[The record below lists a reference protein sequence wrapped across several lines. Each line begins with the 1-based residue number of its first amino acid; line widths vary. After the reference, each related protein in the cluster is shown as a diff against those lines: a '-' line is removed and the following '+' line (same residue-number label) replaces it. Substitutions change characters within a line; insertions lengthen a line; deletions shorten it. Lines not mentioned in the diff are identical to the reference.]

1 MRIARFLCFFG
12 LAVGV
17 LLGLSPSA
25 QADLVTYST
34 VGKFSGGDSPGSS
47 TYVDG
52 ANGISIAFNSE
63 VGQMVDVPPT
73 SQVTFGTF
81 HVTAPSTLLTQTPV
95 TSGFELDI
103 FQSTPTVGGPVAFL
117 GSLAGTLTFNNSQ
130 AYVQFTSPAG
140 LTGNIDLV
148 IYTITSQDGGVPGR
162 VNLAPPTT
170 NNGNA
175 TISGTIGIVPEP
187 SSLLL
192 SALLAPALLALVAH
206 TRRSVHSGRI

>member
-17 LLGLSPSA
+17 LLGLGPSA

-34 VGKFSGGDSPGSS
+34 VGKFAGGDAPGSS
-47 TYVDG
+47 TYVDS
-52 ANGISIAFNSE
+52 ANGISIAFNSA
-63 VGQMVDVPPT
+63 VGQTVVVPPT

-81 HVTAPSTLLTQTPV
+81 HVTTPTTLATQTAVASP
-95 TSGFELDI
+95 FELDI
-103 FQSTPTVGGPVAFL
+103 FQSTPTVGGPLMFA
-117 GSLAGTLTFNNSQ
+117 GSLTGTLAYQNSQ
-130 AYVQFTSPAG
+130 AYVQFTGS
-140 LTGNIDLV
+140 LTGNIGNV
-148 IYTITSQDGGVPGR
+148 IYSIISQDGGHLGR

-170 NNGNA
+170 NNGDS
-175 TISGTIGIVPEP
+175 TIAGTIGIVPEP

>member
-34 VGKFSGGDSPGSS
+34 VGKFAGGDSPGSS

-52 ANGISIAFNSE
+52 EYGISIAFNSE
-63 VGQMVDVPPT
+63 VGQTVNVPPT

-81 HVTAPSTLLTQTPV
+81 HVTAPATLLTQTAVSSP
-95 TSGFELDI
+95 FELDI
-103 FQSTPTVGGPVAFL
+103 FQSTPTIGGPVVFA
-117 GSLAGTLTFNNSQ
+117 GSLTGTLAFNNSQ
-130 AYVQFTSPAG
+130 AYVQFNPP
-140 LTGNIDLV
+140 LTGSIGPV
-148 IYTITSQDGGVPGR
+148 IYKIVSQDGGVLGR

-170 NNGNA
+170 NNGNS
-175 TISGTIGIVPEP
+175 TIAGTIGIIPEP
-187 SSLLL
+187 SSLVL

-206 TRRSVHSGRI
+206 TRRSVHSSRI